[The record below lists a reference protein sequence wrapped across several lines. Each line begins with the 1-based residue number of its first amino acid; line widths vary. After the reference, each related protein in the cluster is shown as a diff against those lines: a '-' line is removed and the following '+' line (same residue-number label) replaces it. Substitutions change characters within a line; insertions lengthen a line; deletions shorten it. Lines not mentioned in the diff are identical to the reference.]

1 MVFTVDSSQ
10 NAQCSNDFS
19 KNILK
24 VDCFHVGCQCLSH
37 QKTQS
42 IDDYIFGYGKKH
54 IKNISGSASLEKEPL
69 PPSLRMFEDSQLA
82 EGINASLTDGRVYSQ
97 QREDELRQEELRQEE
112 LRQEELRQEELQE
125 EETIYC
131 DHLKHQKSKCSKE
144 TTELVDRIMSIYD
157 NLYDI
162 NNISEPSNCNTIDYE
177 NNIRRHD
184 GCPTCGMQ
192 KRYCRC

>member
-1 MVFTVDSSQ
+1 MVFTVDYSQ
-10 NAQCSNDFS
+10 NAQCSNDLS

-24 VDCFHVGCQCLSH
+24 VDCFHLDCQCLSH
-37 QKTQS
+37 QKIQS
-42 IDDYIFGYGKKH
+42 IDDYIFGYDEKH
-54 IKNISGSASLEKEPL
+54 IKNISGSASLEKETL

-97 QREDELRQEELRQEE
+97 QREDELRQDELRQED
-112 LRQEELRQEELQE
+112 LQE
-125 EETIYC
+125 VQEETIHC

-144 TTELVDRIMSIYD
+144 NTELVDRIMSIYD

-162 NNISEPSNCNTIDYE
+162 NNISEPSNCNTIDYK

-184 GCPTCGMQ
+184 GCPNCGIQ
-192 KRYCRC
+192 QRYCRC